1 MWVRDRVSFQALDD
15 EVRRFWV
22 TRFAMNRGNVIHRL
36 RFRIGDPIAESVDCN
51 SAIFKT
57 GKPRSIDRGSR
68 GREDFAKS
76 IVRIYIYI

>member
-1 MWVRDRVSFQALDD
+1 
-15 EVRRFWV
+15 
-22 TRFAMNRGNVIHRL
+22 MNRGNVIHRL

-68 GREDFAKS
+68 GREGFAKS
-76 IVRIYIYI
+76 IVRIYIYIYNDTVIRINFHAALYE